1 MGIKTPFEDLGTL
14 IRIPKSYLS
23 EVLQKTNI
31 QVDQNGIR
39 ASAESIMGGIYG
51 GIGSEQNTF
60 HLELNRP
67 FVFLI
72 RDRSSNALMFLGVVS
87 DPSKILSCCNVVTAF

>member
-1 MGIKTPFEDLGTL
+1 MIADN
-14 IRIPKSYLS
+14 LS
-23 EVLQKTNI
+23 DVLQETNI

-60 HLELNRP
+60 HLELNRLTGFYARP
-67 FVFLI
+67 RFF
-72 RDRSSNALMFLGVVS
+72 AG
-87 DPSKILSCCNVVTAF
+87 DPAS